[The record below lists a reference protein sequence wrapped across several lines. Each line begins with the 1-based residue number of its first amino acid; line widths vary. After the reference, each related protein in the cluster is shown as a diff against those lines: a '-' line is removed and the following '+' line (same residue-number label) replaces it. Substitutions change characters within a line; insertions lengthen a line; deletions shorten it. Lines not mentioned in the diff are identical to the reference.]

1 MTQIV
6 QTGKDQEKGRKV
18 EGLIF
23 RSDVERAIH
32 GICRNFTEAD
42 WKCEIKL

>member
-1 MTQIV
+1 MIQIV
-6 QTGKDQEKGRKV
+6 QAGKDQENGRKV
-18 EGLIF
+18 DGLF
-23 RSDVERAIH
+23 SGSDVERAIH

>member
-6 QTGKDQEKGRKV
+6 QAGKDQENGRKV
-18 EGLIF
+18 ESLISW
-23 RSDVERAIH
+23 SDVERAIH

>member
-6 QTGKDQEKGRKV
+6 QTGKDQENGRKV

-32 GICRNFTEAD
+32 GICRDFTEAD
-42 WKCEIKL
+42 WKCKIKL

>member
-1 MTQIV
+1 MIQIV
-6 QTGKDQEKGRKV
+6 QAGKDQENGRKV
-18 EGLIF
+18 ECLISW
-23 RSDVERAIH
+23 SDVERAIH

>member
-1 MTQIV
+1 MIQIV
-6 QTGKDQEKGRKV
+6 QAGKDQENGRKV
-18 EGLIF
+18 DGLISW
-23 RSDVERAIH
+23 SDVERVIH

>member
-6 QTGKDQEKGRKV
+6 QTGKDQEYGRKV
-18 EGLIF
+18 EGLF
-23 RSDVERAIH
+23 SRSDVERAIH

>member
-6 QTGKDQEKGRKV
+6 QTGKDQENGRKV
-18 EGLIF
+18 EDLIF

-42 WKCEIKL
+42 WKCKIKL

>member
-6 QTGKDQEKGRKV
+6 QTGKDQENGRKV

-32 GICRNFTEAD
+32 GICRNFNETD

>member
-1 MTQIV
+1 MIQIV
-6 QTGKDQEKGRKV
+6 QAGKDQENGRKV
-18 EGLIF
+18 EILISW
-23 RSDVERAIH
+23 SDVERAIH

>member
-1 MTQIV
+1 MIQIV
-6 QTGKDQEKGRKV
+6 QAGKDQESGRKV
-18 EGLIF
+18 EGLIS
-23 RSDVERAIH
+23 RSDVERTIH

>member
-6 QTGKDQEKGRKV
+6 QTGTDQENERKV
-18 EGLIF
+18 ESLISW
-23 RSDVERAIH
+23 SDVERAIH